1 MPRPFLGQ
9 SNSQTG
15 PQRSRLQGGVPQSS
29 SSGPIAEG
37 GLQAPALQALQQIVS
52 TFQSPGRTNLGGP
65 TEIPAAPRLQT
76 PERTPTPQLPQAFE
90 ISKPVLGPTIINPPR
105 FGKYYDGWGA
115 LVDSLGAFSRGLDK
129 LSQGAIAME
138 ESKHVRAKSSGQSLA
153 LQAQAQGFNNMQELQ
168 KHLERQAEE
177 GVPGAE
183 QMLQRV
189 EGSSPLQLRY
199 ATVTLQDATLK
210 NNFATLIQ
218 RLAETPVLADGTPIE
233 QVHPMDPRWQQH
245 KITLGFPQGV
255 NGLIPEVHQGNQA
268 MMAATFGSADSA
280 QLKRHIEWKNK
291 KAKLGLQASVDSNLL
306 LSIDGGGL
314 LSLQMA
320 ANGISRELDDLNK
333 NSGTRSR
340 VYQEAKKALPTM
352 LVNAAMKWAGDDPT
366 RMKEVAEKLPQLFNR
381 IQAGPNGE
389 LLKDQLPEAGG
400 TALTLAFQTK
410 WANLQSQK
418 DKIDKQ
424 IASNDAEIEFGLAMT
439 TPVLDSEG
447 NKTGERTSITNIVQ
461 MQDAYEELRKKGA
474 ERYRGDADG
483 SLEFFGRIEKLWQ
496 DKTLT
501 YIKPIQEENEFNVWF
516 DIASGR
522 DVNVD
527 LISKGMKEGLYSQ
540 DGGLKILN
548 ALASR
553 NREENKI
560 MIDHLRTIARERKK
574 KALANIHNN
583 TPERQ
588 REVRKAYSELMM
600 RGMSVIMEHSGKQIT
615 DKGVLVRDLL
625 EKEGDNY
632 FLPLDKVEAAEE
644 AKVYFPDPT
653 QIEGYYGSKANQMEL
668 NARILERSKPLVNK
682 ETIVDWFDKYE
693 AGDKDTVKTIRELLR
708 NAGIKDPN
716 VFFKRELEKHGIP
729 WDKRIKLKAS
739 ANTDFSSAGFA
750 MLPTNAGQEIV
761 QPIVDTVNRT
771 WQNFFNQRDNP
782 TWPKLQPLPTIVGK
796 GSKQQALA
804 TAAKTLGV
812 DPADLAA
819 AISYETI
826 GTFDPGIAGGE
837 GGKYEGLIQFGEW
850 ERKTY
855 GVKPGMSFEEQISGP
870 VVQYLKDRG
879 VKPGHGVKEI
889 YAAILTGNVSTI
901 EEGGLDWKDSNN
913 TSVNSALKDLLP
925 GGGHYKKGLRF
936 LQLDN

>member
-1 MPRPFLGQ
+1 
-9 SNSQTG
+9 
-15 PQRSRLQGGVPQSS
+15 
-29 SSGPIAEG
+29 
-37 GLQAPALQALQQIVS
+37 
-52 TFQSPGRTNLGGP
+52 
-65 TEIPAAPRLQT
+65 
-76 PERTPTPQLPQAFE
+76 
-90 ISKPVLGPTIINPPR
+90 
-105 FGKYYDGWGA
+105 
-115 LVDSLGAFSRGLDK
+115 
-129 LSQGAIAME
+129 
-138 ESKHVRAKSSGQSLA
+138 
-153 LQAQAQGFNNMQELQ
+153 
-168 KHLERQAEE
+168 
-177 GVPGAE
+177 
-183 QMLQRV
+183 
-189 EGSSPLQLRY
+189 
-199 ATVTLQDATLK
+199 
-210 NNFATLIQ
+210 
-218 RLAETPVLADGTPIE
+218 
-233 QVHPMDPRWQQH
+233 
-245 KITLGFPQGV
+245 
-255 NGLIPEVHQGNQA
+255 
-268 MMAATFGSADSA
+268 
-280 QLKRHIEWKNK
+280 
-291 KAKLGLQASVDSNLL
+291 
-306 LSIDGGGL
+306 
-314 LSLQMA
+314 
-320 ANGISRELDDLNK
+320 
-333 NSGTRSR
+333 
-340 VYQEAKKALPTM
+340 
-352 LVNAAMKWAGDDPT
+352 
-366 RMKEVAEKLPQLFNR
+366 
-381 IQAGPNGE
+381 
-389 LLKDQLPEAGG
+389 
-400 TALTLAFQTK
+400 
-410 WANLQSQK
+410 
-418 DKIDKQ
+418 
-424 IASNDAEIEFGLAMT
+424 
-439 TPVLDSEG
+439 
-447 NKTGERTSITNIVQ
+447 
-461 MQDAYEELRKKGA
+461 
-474 ERYRGDADG
+474 
-483 SLEFFGRIEKLWQ
+483 
-496 DKTLT
+496 
-501 YIKPIQEENEFNVWF
+501 
-516 DIASGR
+516 
-522 DVNVD
+522 
-527 LISKGMKEGLYSQ
+527 MKEGLYSQ

-600 RGMSVIMEHSGKQIT
+600 RGMSIIMEHSGKQIT

-632 FLPLDKVEAAEE
+632 FLPLDKVKAEG
-644 AKVYFPDPT
+644 KVYFPDPT

-716 VFFKRELEKHGIP
+716 VFFKRELEKHGIL

-750 MLPTNAGQEIV
+750 MLPPNAGQEIV